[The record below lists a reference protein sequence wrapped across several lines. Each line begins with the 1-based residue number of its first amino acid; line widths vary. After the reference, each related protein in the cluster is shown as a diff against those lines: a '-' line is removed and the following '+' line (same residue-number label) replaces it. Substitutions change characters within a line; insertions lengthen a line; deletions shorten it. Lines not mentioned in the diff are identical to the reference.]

1 MFKNALVYRLEH
13 WAPPPAAELEQR
25 LAQGRFVA
33 CGATQP
39 ESAGWVAPRGDE
51 HEALA
56 EQVVGQWI
64 LKLCTETKA
73 VPGGAVKAELKA
85 RLDAAER
92 ETGRR
97 PKGKRA
103 KELKEQVVHELL
115 PRAFPKRADTLVWI
129 DHREGFVWVGAS
141 SAKKADGVVTRL
153 VEWLGSGIRIAP
165 LHTALSPA
173 TAMAGWL
180 VDQAPPP
187 GFTVD
192 RDCELKQPD
201 SEKAAVRYA
210 RHTLEI
216 AEVAE
221 HIRQGKQPTRLAL
234 TWASRLSFELTDNLA
249 LKKLKLADVVL
260 ESAEAAAADGD
271 AGAFDANVALM
282 TGELRQLLPALLE
295 ALGGL
300 QAPGTA
306 APAPAAAGPASA
318 PADADLPPWETAP
331 A

>member
-1 MFKNALVYRLEH
+1 MFKNAWVYRIEH
-13 WAPPPAAELEQR
+13 WNPPPRAELDER
-25 LAQGRFVA
+25 LAGGRFVA
-33 CGATQP
+33 CGATQA

-51 HEALA
+51 HAALA
-56 EQVVGQWI
+56 EQVAGQWV
-64 LKLCTETKA
+64 LRLCTETKA
-73 VPGGAVKAELKA
+73 VPAGAVKAELQA

-115 PRAFPKRADTLVWI
+115 PRAFAKRSDTLVWI
-129 DHREGFVWVGAS
+129 DPEAGFLWVGAGS
-141 SAKKADGVVTRL
+141 IKKADAVVTRL
-153 VEWLGSGIRIAP
+153 LEWLGDALRIAP

-180 VDQAPPP
+180 VEQEAPA
-187 GFTVD
+187 GFSID

-210 RHTLEI
+210 RHALELPEI
-216 AEVAE
+216 AE

-234 TWASRLSFELTDNLA
+234 TWASRLSFELTEAMA
-249 LKKLKLADVVL
+249 LKKIKLTDAVL
-260 ESAEAAAADGD
+260 EDAERAGREGD
-271 AGAFDANVALM
+271 DGAFDANVALI
-282 TGELRQLLPALLE
+282 TGELRGLLPALLE

-300 QAPGTA
+300 ARPG
-306 APAPAAAGPASA
+306 
-318 PADADLPPWETAP
+318 PADATPAPRPAEPADTSTPPWDVAP